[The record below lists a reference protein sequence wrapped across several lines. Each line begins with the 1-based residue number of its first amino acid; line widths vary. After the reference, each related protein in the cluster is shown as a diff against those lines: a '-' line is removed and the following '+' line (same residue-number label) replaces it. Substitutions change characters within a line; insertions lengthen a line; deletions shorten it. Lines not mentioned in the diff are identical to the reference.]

1 MRRLLHRFRP
11 GFQTKVLV
19 PVVAI
24 MALLVVLP
32 SWFLSRRMEA
42 QLEVSAAENLATSD
56 AIFRKLRPIQAK
68 NLLLRYR
75 NSANDPR
82 FKAAAK
88 LGDVPTLRF
97 QLKELLEEQGGEAV
111 LYVDALNQPVGH
123 ASSRSDLD
131 LEAAA
136 RDRDGALRAVIDGSA
151 DVATILLA
159 GRIHDLVT
167 VPVTAGDEVLGG
179 LVFAVEL
186 GEEAVR
192 EFKHVTHSEI
202 AFVAGDRIVAATRT
216 SPDLLA
222 MIGRAGGVVPGRPA
236 TKVMVDGEHFMGLA
250 GELDGAGPGT
260 RLGYVLLNSYERPL
274 LALMATQR
282 QFLWIRILGI
292 LVATVVV
299 WLLVRSVTGPLRQLR
314 DSAEAVGRGDFTRRV
329 EVVSRDECGEL
340 ATVFNE
346 MTSNLEASRGEL
358 EKAVD
363 TLRSTQAQL
372 IQSEKMRA
380 IGTLAGGIA
389 HDFNNILG
397 AIIGFGELAMED
409 VPKDGAA
416 ARNLRQ
422 VLKGG
427 QRAKEVVRQILA
439 FSRQSGPKREKTRVG
454 TVIEETARLLR
465 ATIPATVVIRTRIGT
480 SDDVV
485 MADATQLHQVLMNL
499 GLNASHAMRDHDG
512 VLTFALDD
520 FEVPEGGCREAPGL
534 RPGPCLRLAV
544 TDTGHGMD
552 RAVADRVF
560 EPFFTT
566 KPVGEGTGLGLSVV
580 HGIIEH
586 HGGEIAVESEP
597 GVGTTFTIHLPKVR
611 LGPVDASPSCI
622 EPVRGANER
631 LLVVDDEVAMAD
643 MLQQRLTRLG
653 YEVVAHHDSL
663 AALAEFRA
671 ATTPFNLVITD
682 QTMPKMTG
690 TDLAAEVVRLHADTP
705 VIICTGSVQTLG
717 PADGRRPAV
726 RDCLSK
732 PVDFVELSRAIRKAL
747 EETPRRASVP
757 GRPGGDI
764 DRL

>member
-1 MRRLLHRFRP
+1 MRRLIHRFRP

-19 PVVAI
+19 PVVGI

-97 QLKELLEEQGGEAV
+97 QLKELLEEQGGDAV
-111 LYVDALNQPVGH
+111 LYVDARNRPVAH
-123 ASSRSDLD
+123 VSSRADLD

-136 RDRDGALRAVIDGSA
+136 RVRDGAVRAVIDGSA
-151 DVATILLA
+151 DVATIPLA
-159 GRIHDLVT
+159 GRIYDLVT

-202 AFVAGDRIVAATRT
+202 ALVAGDRIVAASKPSSNLT
-216 SPDLLA
+216 A
-222 MIGRAGGVVPGRPA
+222 MLGRAGGVVPGRPA
-236 TKVMVDGEHFMGLA
+236 ETVTVDGEHFMSLTGT
-250 GELDGAGPGT
+250 LDGAGPGT
-260 RLGYVLLNSYERPL
+260 KLGYVLLNSYERPL
-274 LALMATQR
+274 LALTTTQR

-292 LVATVVV
+292 LVGTVVV
-299 WLLVRSVTGPLRQLR
+299 WVLVRSVTGPLRQLR

-346 MTSNLEASRGEL
+346 MTSNLEASRGQL
-358 EKAVD
+358 EKTVD

-409 VPKDGAA
+409 VPTESAA

-439 FSRQSGPKREKTRVG
+439 FSRPSGPQREKTRVG
-454 TVIEETARLLR
+454 TVVDETARLLR
-465 ATIPATVVIRTRIGT
+465 ATIPATVVIRTRLGT
-480 SDDVV
+480 TDDVV

-512 VLTFALDD
+512 ELTFALDEL
-520 FEVPEGGCREAPGL
+520 EVPATGCGEVPGL
-534 RPGPCLRLAV
+534 RSGPYLKLAV

-552 RAVADRVF
+552 RAVSDRIF

-586 HGGEIAVESEP
+586 HGGEIAVESRP
-597 GVGTTFTIHLPKVR
+597 GAGTTFTIYLPKVR
-611 LGPVDASPSCI
+611 LGPLDPSPGRD

-631 LLVVDDEVAMAD
+631 LLVVDDEEAMAD

-653 YEVVAHHDSL
+653 YDVVAHHDSL
-663 AALAEFRA
+663 AALAEFRTTA
-671 ATTPFNLVITD
+671 TPFKLVITD

-717 PADGRRPAV
+717 LTDGLRPAV

-747 EETPRRASVP
+747 EETPRRASAPV
-757 GRPGGDI
+757 RPA
-764 DRL
+764 